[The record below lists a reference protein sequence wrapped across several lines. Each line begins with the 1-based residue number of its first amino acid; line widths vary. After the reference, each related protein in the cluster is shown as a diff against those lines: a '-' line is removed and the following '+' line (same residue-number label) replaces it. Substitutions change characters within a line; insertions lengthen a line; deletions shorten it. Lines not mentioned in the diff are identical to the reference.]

1 MLQQIYT
8 EVIELKLTI
17 IGCWGGYPAPGE
29 ATSAYL
35 LEKDHYKLLIDIG
48 SGAVSRLQKYT
59 TIQEI
64 DAVIL
69 SHYHHD
75 HVADLGVLQYAKLID
90 SYITGETNKLPIYGH
105 AEDEQAFRLLT
116 HDCTEGIAYHGHEN
130 VEIGPFSITFLQTKH
145 PVPCYGMRLTDGEQT
160 IVYTADTSYQDDW
173 ISFSSKADVLITD
186 CNFYGHQDGTDA
198 GHMNSREGALIAEKA
213 GVKELILSHLPQ
225 YGSQKQLVEEA
236 KEVYQGTVHLA
247 KEGFIWT

>member
-1 MLQQIYT
+1 
-8 EVIELKLTI
+8 
-17 IGCWGGYPAPGE
+17 
-29 ATSAYL
+29 
-35 LEKDHYKLLIDIG
+35 
-48 SGAVSRLQKYT
+48 
-59 TIQEI
+59 
-64 DAVIL
+64 
-69 SHYHHD
+69 
-75 HVADLGVLQYAKLID
+75 
-90 SYITGETNKLPIYGH
+90 
-105 AEDEQAFRLLT
+105 
-116 HDCTEGIAYHGHEN
+116 
-130 VEIGPFSITFLQTKH
+130 PFSITFLQTKH

-247 KEGFIWT
+247 KEGFIWYVSSYSRSTYNTYICGTLFLYALLATALSLANRIYSIGSKRQEPIK